1 MRPELFTL
9 FGVAVP
15 SYFALLV
22 VGFVLSTWLGVLW
35 ARRVGEDA
43 AVVVD
48 LGIAMLLAGV
58 VGGRLLHVLVDGH
71 LVDYVHLCSDPA
83 AVDWPFGRAVCES
96 SATGGTWDAARNVCH
111 PAARDCLAWAR
122 FWNGGLTYY
131 GGLAAA
137 VATAFWLLRR
147 DAFPFWRAADMA
159 GFTVPLGLSLGR
171 MGCLLEGCCFGA
183 PTELPWALRFPPGSP
198 AAVRFGGLAVHP
210 TQIYESLGALVIS
223 GVCLFLVHPRKR
235 YDGQVL
241 VAFLILY
248 AVLRAVLEIL
258 RRDDRGAFV
267 GLSTSQWIGIGVVV
281 VALAIHRSRR
291 ARRWHPTAA

>member
-1 MRPELFTL
+1 VRPELVSL

-15 SYFALLV
+15 SYFALLL
-22 VGFVLSTWLGVLW
+22 VGFALATWLGVLW

-43 AVVVD
+43 DVIVD

-71 LVDYVHLCSDPA
+71 LADYVHLCTDPA
-83 AVDWPFGRAVCES
+83 AVDWPFGRAACEAS
-96 SATGGTWDAARNVCH
+96 GTGGTWDTARNVCH

-122 FWNGGLTYY
+122 FWTGGLTYY
-131 GGLAAA
+131 GGLLAAL
-137 VATAFWLLRR
+137 ATASWLLRR
-147 DAFPFWRAADMA
+147 DGFPFWRAADMA

-183 PTELPWALRFPPGSP
+183 PSPLPWALRFPPGSP
-198 AAVRFGGLAVHP
+198 AATRFGAVTVHP

-248 AVLRAVLEIL
+248 AVLRALLEIL
-258 RRDDRGAFV
+258 RRDDRGALI
-267 GLSTSQWIGIGVVV
+267 GLSTSQWIGIGLVLF
-281 VALAIHRSRR
+281 ALGLHRSRR
-291 ARRWHPTAA
+291 ARRWHSTAA